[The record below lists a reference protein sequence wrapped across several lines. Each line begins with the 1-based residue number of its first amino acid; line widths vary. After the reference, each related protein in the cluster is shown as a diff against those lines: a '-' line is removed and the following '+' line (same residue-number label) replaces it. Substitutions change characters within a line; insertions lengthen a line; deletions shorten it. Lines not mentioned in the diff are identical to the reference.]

1 MDRATRTSVIATLRS
16 AAAALVRA
24 EEEFDR
30 DAVEIANRTS
40 RSRGAV
46 GAKAVT
52 PRVVRNLVGKHRKI
66 LDFGAGKDAA
76 HAEALRADGYDV
88 TAHEFGA
95 NVREGLHDPQ
105 ALRHGPYDVAY
116 ASNVLNVQSSEA
128 MLLKTLQQIH
138 RALRNGGVFIGNFPG
153 SPRKIAGFTSSDMA
167 IAIEAVFGNAP
178 MYVPNVSARP
188 KAIGPKGPPKTPVFF
203 VSK

>member
-1 MDRATRTSVIATLRS
+1 MDSTTRISVASALRQ
-16 AAAALVRA
+16 AAGALVRA
-24 EEEFDR
+24 EEFDR

-52 PRVVRNLVGKHRKI
+52 PRVVRNLVRPGKKI

-88 TAHEFGA
+88 TAHEFGS
-95 NVREGLHDPQ
+95 NVRPGLHDPD

-116 ASNVLNVQSSEA
+116 ASNVLNVQSTEA
-128 MLLKTLQQIH
+128 MLKKTLTQIH
-138 RALRNGGVFIGNFPG
+138 RALRNGGVFIGNFPN
-153 SPRKIAGFTSSDMA
+153 SPRKMSSFTSNDMA
-167 IAIEAVFGNAP
+167 AAIESVFGHAP
-178 MYVPNVSARP
+178 QYVPNVTSKP
-188 KAIGPKGPPKTPVFF
+188 KDIGPRGAPKTPVFY
-203 VSK
+203 VKK

>member
-1 MDRATRTSVIATLRS
+1 MDTRTRTNVVTALRR
-16 AAAALVRA
+16 AAVALLRA

-30 DAVEIANRTS
+30 EAVEIANRTS

-52 PRVVRNLVGKHRKI
+52 PRVVRNLAKKSDKI

-88 TAHEFGA
+88 TAHEFGS
-95 NVREGLHDPQ
+95 NVREGLHDPD
-105 ALRHGPYDVAY
+105 ALRHGPYSMAY

-128 MLLKTLQQIH
+128 MLKKTLTQIH
-138 RALRNGGVFIGNFPG
+138 RALRNGGAFIGNFPG
-153 SPRKIAGFTSSDMA
+153 SPRKMPNFTSAQMA
-167 IAIEAVFGNAP
+167 AAIEDVFGSQP
-178 MYVPNVSARP
+178 QYVPKVAARP
-188 KAIGPKGPPKTPVFF
+188 KDIGPKGPPKTPVFYA
-203 VSK
+203 KK